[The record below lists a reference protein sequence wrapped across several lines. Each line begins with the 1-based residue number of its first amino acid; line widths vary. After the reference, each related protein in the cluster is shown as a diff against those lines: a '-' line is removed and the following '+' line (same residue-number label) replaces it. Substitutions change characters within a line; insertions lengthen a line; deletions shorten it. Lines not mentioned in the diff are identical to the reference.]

1 MLENNQDNKQ
11 EVLIEET
18 VENKEKDYSK
28 PVYIESEE
36 ALFNNIETRQ
46 KAFSEFFNG
55 NKKTSTI
62 ILVVFVV
69 LMVAAV
75 FLLGK
80 LEGVFLP
87 VIVGLIVVYF
97 VILFIFSNKSKTQ
110 LNENA
115 DRLIDEFFLDLDSYV
130 TQNEAFSDLTF
141 DSHRK
146 LDEEEIKK
154 VRLVKDINHV
164 GGRDVIRGKIFDNDF
179 SAGDV
184 LIKTLETDEEG
195 TSKHYIVFLGKM
207 FIIEK
212 SLTSEGRA
220 IIYLKG
226 KGANGPTDI
235 DDLQK
240 VEGLLSEKY
249 DVYSSF
255 DLTNIVNSKVK
266 DILEQFENNEML
278 LDMFISIDTERVE
291 FGFSYS
297 DAVMRVPLV
306 EELNRESITQYKQDV
321 ERMIAI
327 LAAIK

>member
-80 LEGVFLP
+80 MEGVFLP

-97 VILFIFSNKSKTQ
+97 VILFFFSNKSKTQ

-115 DRLIDEFFLDLDSYV
+115 DRLIDEFFLELDSYV

-141 DSHRK
+141 DSHSK
-146 LDEEEIKK
+146 IDEEEIKK

>member
-69 LMVAAV
+69 VMVAAV

-80 LEGVFLP
+80 MEGVFLP

-115 DRLIDEFFLDLDSYV
+115 DRLIDEFFLELDSYV

-141 DSHRK
+141 DSHSK

-212 SLTSEGRA
+212 ALTSEGRA

-249 DVYSSF
+249 DVK
-255 DLTNIVNSKVK
+255 LI
-266 DILEQFENNEML
+266 
-278 LDMFISIDTERVE
+278 
-291 FGFSYS
+291 
-297 DAVMRVPLV
+297 
-306 EELNRESITQYKQDV
+306 
-321 ERMIAI
+321 
-327 LAAIK
+327 